1 MAKSKRTNRDH
12 AHQSQTPS
20 LNNEVIAADLEALL
34 TPALYAQQ
42 KYYRLL
48 GMRDRSLNLSL
59 MLAAVLTMV
68 WRNVPSVQELT
79 RMLARENLLWSK
91 AVEVSQQALSQRFL
105 SFPSELFERVFF
117 DLLPQLEA
125 RWQQRMQR
133 PLADSVQFAKA
144 QFERVW
150 IADGSTLEALFRKLE
165 SLQDKPMGTLAG
177 KMATVVDLVTR
188 LPVQIWFT
196 ENPATSDTY
205 FETHLLAVVRANTL
219 LIIDR
224 GFYHFQFWN
233 QLIDANVSFICRFKA
248 GASYTVEQVLT
259 DLASVKDQ
267 QILLGVKRK
276 NAPQVRLRLVQVRF
290 GSTWYSYLTSVLDPH
305 QLPPFVVADLYRR
318 RWRIEEAFCTVKRLL
333 GLSYLWTGSIN
344 GVKLQI
350 WATWLFYAVLVDMA
364 DTIADEIGMPFEQ
377 ISLEM
382 LYRGLY
388 HFTVALNQG
397 KATHWLPYFIAPENQ
412 DLRVIKIRKTEAPL
426 DLSPFPKSGLTF
438 ASSS

>member
-12 AHQSQTPS
+12 AHQSHTPS
-20 LNNEVIAADLEALL
+20 LNNEVIAAELAALL

-48 GMRDRSLNLSL
+48 GMRERILNLSL

-117 DLLPQLEA
+117 DLLPQLEV

-133 PLADSVQFAKA
+133 PLAGSVQFAKA

-165 SLQDKPMGTLAG
+165 SLQDKAPGTLTG

-205 FETHLLAVVRANTL
+205 FETHLLAVVKANTL

-233 QLIDANVSFICRFKA
+233 Q
-248 GASYTVEQVLT
+248 
-259 DLASVKDQ
+259 
-267 QILLGVKRK
+267 
-276 NAPQVRLRLVQVRF
+276 
-290 GSTWYSYLTSVLDPH
+290 
-305 QLPPFVVADLYRR
+305 
-318 RWRIEEAFCTVKRLL
+318 
-333 GLSYLWTGSIN
+333 
-344 GVKLQI
+344 
-350 WATWLFYAVLVDMA
+350 
-364 DTIADEIGMPFEQ
+364 
-377 ISLEM
+377 
-382 LYRGLY
+382 
-388 HFTVALNQG
+388 
-397 KATHWLPYFIAPENQ
+397 
-412 DLRVIKIRKTEAPL
+412 
-426 DLSPFPKSGLTF
+426 
-438 ASSS
+438 

>member
-1 MAKSKRTNRDH
+1 M
-12 AHQSQTPS
+12 
-20 LNNEVIAADLEALL
+20 
-34 TPALYAQQ
+34 
-42 KYYRLL
+42 L
-48 GMRDRSLNLSL
+48 GMRERILNLSL

-117 DLLPQLEA
+117 DVLPQLEA

-133 PLADSVQFAKA
+133 PLAGSVQFAKA

-165 SLQDKPMGTLAG
+165 SLQDKAPGTLAG

-188 LPVQIWFT
+188 LPVQIWFN

-205 FETHLLAVVRANTL
+205 FETHLLAVVQANTL

-224 GFYHFQFWN
+224 GFDHFQFWN
-233 QLIDANVSFICRFKA
+233 QLIDANVSFICRLKA
-248 GASYTVEQVLT
+248 GASYTVEHVLT
-259 DLASVKDQ
+259 DIASVKDQ

-276 NAPQVRLRLVQVRF
+276 NAPQVRLRLVQVRL

-344 GVKLQI
+344 GIKLQI

-364 DTIADEIGMPFEQ
+364 DTIADEVGIPFEQ

-388 HFTVALNQG
+388 HFTVALNGG

-438 ASSS
+438 APSS